1 MANVNVVVALLYA
14 WSSLSSL
21 AAASVVSAFFYLTTI
36 SNTHHCQRT
45 APILA
50 RTKLLS
56 SKLSSSSLL
65 LSTTRLDY
73 SSEDDGQQQHQRR
86 RMGGGWRYRGPIY
99 QPRRNNDS
107 ETTTDKSAD
116 DDDDME
122 FVNFYMTMLVSSV
135 RLIVWMSLFQ
145 ALQEILAARDEA
157 PWPKK
162 FDKKSSSISRRGL
175 SFFLAAGLDSKATPP
190 GVMHGSTRA
199 RHLGRIAR
207 HKMNAHCS
215 HCFTFT

>member
-1 MANVNVVVALLYA
+1 MMANVNVVVALLYA
-14 WSSLSSL
+14 WSSLSL
-21 AAASVVSAFFYLTTI
+21 AAASAVSAFLHLTTL
-36 SNTHHCQRT
+36 SNTNHHS
-45 APILA
+45 PIA
-50 RTKLLS
+50 RTKLQ
-56 SKLSSSSLL
+56 SSSSLL